1 MEKCDINI
9 TEQPENIS
17 SNNSENT
24 ETNSNSQETKN
35 TENLFEKNISD
46 FLADLLNTFPEL
58 ESKITS
64 IKKLDTEKLKKYC
77 SKIYPERFFDIL
89 YENNDIFEFD
99 YENNVA
105 FLPGIDFKAIWNDE
119 GITDN
124 IKKVIWKYLQLIL
137 FAIIGSMENASSF
150 GDTAQLFEAINEDKF
165 KDKLEDTLKNI
176 SEVFENKN
184 NEGNS
189 DGNNDNK
196 TDYSNSMPNS
206 DNLHE
211 HLSGMLNGKIGKLA
225 SEIAE
230 DVSKDFNLEGNEES
244 MEHVFKN
251 LLKNPTKIMGLVK
264 NISSKLDTK
273 IKSGELKESE
283 LMSEASQMLQKM
295 KDMPG
300 MGNIEK
306 MFGEMGIPGLSKK
319 SKVNVNAMRSHLERT
334 VKNEKFKQK
343 MLLKSE
349 ENKKKLQEQAIK
361 MKEREQQQQ
370 QYEAQYSEEAMEELY
385 KMIGNSE
392 TDNKNS
398 DNDNKKK
405 KKKKKNKK

>member
-9 TEQPENIS
+9 TEQPANIS
-17 SNNSENT
+17 SNNSEDT
-24 ETNSNSQETKN
+24 ETTSNSKETNN

-196 TDYSNSMPNS
+196 TDYSNSIPNS